1 MQLAAFALPPAAH
14 AAPLLEKFIINQAK
28 AVVPVIPTVVP
39 GGAAD
44 VATAGVT
51 TPVTL
56 DSALDPAINPQ
67 KLAAAPLAAT
77 TPAYDWTQDPIL
89 YPIISFGFGVLVIV
103 VPVLIAAVIAIP
115 QWLFE
120 VVREVVESVFGLPAQ
135 PAVAG
140 VSVATAE
147 AKATTAPTLTSD
159 PTLSHSAPVIPAKGG
174 PADAAPTIETGKAD
188 VPSPVASKK
197 PANGNEKTSRDTATW
212 TADLTATA
220 NPEISTEPRKVDA
233 PKPSAGASPS
243 ESAKPYARSA
253 TPRSV
258 VRGSLGV
265 GEKSRD
271 LPHARKGG
279 EPTMHTAPTGD
290 KAATTRGDSSG
301 GDSPGGDADDS

>member
-1 MQLAAFALPPAAH
+1 MDNTSTSPSVRSHLLVAPSPAPASSRWVSSQHHRTPMARESIFVAVQLAAFALPPAAH
-14 AAPLLEKFIINQAK
+14 SAPLLGKFIINQAK
-28 AVVPVIPTVVP
+28 AVIPVIPTVVP

-159 PTLSHSAPVIPAKGG
+159 PTLSHSRACHPCEGG
-174 PADAAPTIETGKAD
+174 TG
-188 VPSPVASKK
+188 
-197 PANGNEKTSRDTATW
+197 
-212 TADLTATA
+212 
-220 NPEISTEPRKVDA
+220 
-233 PKPSAGASPS
+233 
-243 ESAKPYARSA
+243 
-253 TPRSV
+253 
-258 VRGSLGV
+258 
-265 GEKSRD
+265 
-271 LPHARKGG
+271 
-279 EPTMHTAPTGD
+279 
-290 KAATTRGDSSG
+290 
-301 GDSPGGDADDS
+301 

>member
-1 MQLAAFALPPAAH
+1 MDNTGTSPSVRSHLTAGGAVASAGILALGLVAAPPDTDGARTDTRAVHLAAFALPPAAH

-115 QWLFE
+115 QWLLKW
-120 VVREVVESVFGLPAQ
+120 SVKLLKVSLPCRR
-135 PAVAG
+135 
-140 VSVATAE
+140 
-147 AKATTAPTLTSD
+147 
-159 PTLSHSAPVIPAKGG
+159 
-174 PADAAPTIETGKAD
+174 
-188 VPSPVASKK
+188 
-197 PANGNEKTSRDTATW
+197 SR
-212 TADLTATA
+212 L
-220 NPEISTEPRKVDA
+220 
-233 PKPSAGASPS
+233 
-243 ESAKPYARSA
+243 
-253 TPRSV
+253 
-258 VRGSLGV
+258 
-265 GEKSRD
+265 
-271 LPHARKGG
+271 
-279 EPTMHTAPTGD
+279 
-290 KAATTRGDSSG
+290 
-301 GDSPGGDADDS
+301 